1 MWATEI
7 AERYMGK
14 KNADEYGKRNSGD
27 GTVLVRITP
36 EKIIGER
43 DTAVL
48 E

>member
-1 MWATEI
+1 MVKETVAT
-7 AERYMGK
+7 
-14 KNADEYGKRNSGD
+14 